1 MRRTALKLAID
12 IGVGRAC
19 QVLGVPRSS
28 VYRHR
33 GAQQK
38 PEQNLPK
45 ERPIPSRALEQQER
59 TQVLD
64 VLNSDRFADA
74 APRQVYAQLLDEG
87 TYLCSW
93 RSMYHILDTHEQV
106 RERRDQLTHPTY
118 KKPELLAQS
127 PNELWSWDITKLRG
141 PQKWTYFYL
150 YVLMDIFSRFV
161 VGWMVARQESAVL
174 AKELIQQ
181 SCQNQEIDPD
191 TLTIHSDR
199 GGPMTARSL
208 ALLLSDLGVTK
219 SHSRPHVPDDNP
231 YSEAQFKTMK
241 YRPDYPDRF
250 GCPEDVRGWGRNFF
264 SWYNFEHHH
273 TGLGLMTPATV
284 HYGQAPQVQAQRQRV
299 LEAAFAAHP
308 ERFVRGRPTAPTLP
322 EAVWINKP
330 KTENLA
336 REILP

>member
-1 MRRTALKLAID
+1 MRQTAEVLAID
-12 IGVGRAC
+12 VGEGRAC

-33 GAQQK
+33 VTRQK
-38 PEQNLPK
+38 PEQSLPK
-45 ERPIPSRALEQQER
+45 KRPTPSRALEKQER

-64 VLNSDRFADA
+64 VLNSERFADA

-87 TYLCSW
+87 IYLCSW
-93 RSMYHILDTHEQV
+93 RSMYRILDAHEQV
-106 RERRDQLTHPTY
+106 RERRDQLTHPAY
-118 KKPELLAQS
+118 KKPELLAQG
-127 PNELWSWDITKLRG
+127 PNQLWSWDITKLRG
-141 PQKWTYFYL
+141 PVKWTFFYL

-161 VGWMVARQESAVL
+161 VGWMVARQEAASL

-181 SCQNQEIDPD
+181 SCQTQEIDPD

-219 SHSRPHVPDDNP
+219 SHARPHVPDDNP

-250 GCPEDVRGWGRNFF
+250 GCHEDVRGWARRFF

-284 HYGQAPQVQAQRQRV
+284 HYGQAPKVQAHRHRV
-299 LEAAFAAHP
+299 LTAAYAAHP
-308 ERFVRGRPTAPTLP
+308 QRFARGLPTPPALP
-322 EAVWINKP
+322 DAVWINKP
-330 KTENLA
+330 KTQDQTP
-336 REILP
+336 EIRL

>member
-1 MRRTALKLAID
+1 M
-12 IGVGRAC
+12 
-19 QVLGVPRSS
+19 
-28 VYRHR
+28 
-33 GAQQK
+33 
-38 PEQNLPK
+38 
-45 ERPIPSRALEQQER
+45 PSRALEQQER

-93 RSMYHILDTHEQV
+93 RSMYRILDTHEQV

-127 PNELWSWDITKLRG
+127 PNKLWSWDITKLRG

-250 GCPEDVRGWGRNFF
+250 GCPEDVRGWGRSFF

-299 LEAAFAAHP
+299 LEAAFVAHP

>member
-1 MRRTALKLAID
+1 MRQTALKLAID

-33 GAQQK
+33 GAQHK

-93 RSMYHILDTHEQV
+93 RSMYRILDTHEQV

-199 GGPMTARSL
+199 GGPMTAKSL

-241 YRPDYPDRF
+241 YRPNYPDRF
-250 GCPEDVRGWGRNFF
+250 GCPEDVRGWGRSFF

-299 LEAAFAAHP
+299 LEAAFVAHP

>member
-1 MRRTALKLAID
+1 M
-12 IGVGRAC
+12 
-19 QVLGVPRSS
+19 
-28 VYRHR
+28 
-33 GAQQK
+33 
-38 PEQNLPK
+38 
-45 ERPIPSRALEQQER
+45 PSRALEQQER

-93 RSMYHILDTHEQV
+93 RSMYRILDTHEQV

-241 YRPDYPDRF
+241 YRPNYPDRF
-250 GCPEDVRGWGRNFF
+250 GCPEDVRGWGRSFF

-299 LEAAFAAHP
+299 LEAAFVAHP